1 MKLEQRHLFW
11 ILTVVLF
18 SIALWRPWQQST
30 NTSDLWTTDLREM
43 KADLT
48 FEGIRYTRNIGE
60 KIQWALKANVAQLYE
75 DKNIMDLERIKIKFF
90 PAGGGHVTV
99 TADSGVYRIDNDEMS
114 LNGDVKIHSEDGS
127 TLFSETMHF
136 SQKKRLIW
144 TRDRVLIK
152 GDGLEMEG
160 EGLKYDLQ
168 KGKLTV
174 ERQTTVLP
182 ENGELE
188 L

>member
-11 ILTVVLF
+11 ILASILF
-18 SIALWRPWQQST
+18 LIALWKPWQQSKD
-30 NTSDLWTTDLREM
+30 TSDLWTTNLREM

-48 FEGIRYTRNIGE
+48 FKGVNYTKNIGE
-60 KIQWALKANVAQLYE
+60 KTQWVLKANVARLYE
-75 DKNIMDLERIKIKFF
+75 DKNIMDLEKIKIKFF
-90 PAGGGHVTV
+90 PAGEGHVIII
-99 TADSGVYRIDNDEMS
+99 ADSGIYRIDNDEMS
-114 LNGDVKIHSEDGS
+114 LNGDVKIHFKDGS

-136 SQKKRLIW
+136 SQKKKLIW

-152 GDGLEMEG
+152 GDGLKMKG
-160 EGLKYDLQ
+160 KGLEYDLQ

-174 ERQTTVLP
+174 KRQTAVLP

-188 L
+188 F

>member
-11 ILTVVLF
+11 IIAGVLF
-18 SIALWRPWQQST
+18 LIALWRPWQQSKST
-30 NTSDLWTTDLREM
+30 RDLWTTDFKEM

-48 FEGIRYTRNIGE
+48 FEGVSYTRNIGE
-60 KIQWALKANVAQLYE
+60 KTQWVLKANIARLYE

-90 PAGGGHVTV
+90 LTGGGHVTV
-99 TADSGVYRIDNDEMS
+99 IADSGVYRIDDDEML
-114 LNGDVKIHSEDGS
+114 LNGDVKIRSKDGS
-127 TLFSETMHF
+127 TLFSESMHF
-136 SQKKRLIW
+136 SQKKKLIW
-144 TRDRVLIK
+144 TRDKVFIK

-160 EGLKYDLQ
+160 NGLKYDLQ
-168 KGKLTV
+168 KGKLTIK
-174 ERQTTVLP
+174 RQTAVLP

>member
-11 ILTVVLF
+11 ILAGILF
-18 SIALWRPWQQST
+18 LIAFWMPWQQSKS
-30 NTSDLWTTDLREM
+30 TSDLWTTDLKEM

-60 KIQWALKANVAQLYE
+60 KIQWILKANVARLYE
-75 DKNIMDLERIKIKFF
+75 DKNIMDLERIRIKFF
-90 PAGGGHVTV
+90 PTGGGHVIV

-136 SQKKRLIW
+136 SQKKKLIW

-160 EGLKYDLQ
+160 EGLEYDLQ
-168 KGKLTV
+168 DGKLTV
-174 ERQTTVLP
+174 KKQTAVLP
-182 ENGELE
+182 ENGELN

>member
-11 ILTVVLF
+11 ILAGILF
-18 SIALWRPWQQST
+18 LIVLWRPWQQNKS
-30 NTSDLWTTDLREM
+30 TSDLWTTDLKEM

-60 KIQWALKANVAQLYE
+60 KIQWVLKADVARLYE
-75 DKNIMDLERIKIKFF
+75 DKNIMDLEKIRIKFF
-90 PAGGGHVTV
+90 PTGGGHVIV

-114 LNGDVKIHSEDGS
+114 LNGDVKIHSEDGF

-136 SQKKRLIW
+136 SQKKKLIW
-144 TRDRVLIK
+144 TSDRVVIK

-160 EGLKYDLQ
+160 EGLEYDLQ
-168 KGKLTV
+168 DGKLTV
-174 ERQTTVLP
+174 KRQTAVLP
-182 ENGELE
+182 KNGGLN